1 MGGKSHNKSG
11 SFLAQ
16 KKQIAKINERK
27 QWEETGFSY
36 LDNNIQASVGA
47 QAYFRAWDI
56 VANRGGHHTQGD
68 AKLLVAASRLGHVA
82 RTLVSL
88 KQQGQA
94 VSGGAGCSP
103 ASPRA
108 CAEVQEG
115 TGGA

>member
-1 MGGKSHNKSG
+1 MRGKSG

-56 VANRGGHHTQGD
+56 VANRGRHHTQGD